1 MEATAADFVQGE
13 RPLIC
18 FALGNLRQSVVKHIL
33 KHVQTKK
40 TDYTVHIYCTINFNQ
55 IKAAYYYNGEMLLD
69 IFALEPKFNL
79 CRGLTPRGAL
89 GACFSGPKKRIKIER
104 YLRILEVISIR

>member
-1 MEATAADFVQGE
+1 
-13 RPLIC
+13 
-18 FALGNLRQSVVKHIL
+18 
-33 KHVQTKK
+33 
-40 TDYTVHIYCTINFNQ
+40 
-55 IKAAYYYNGEMLLD
+55 MLLD